1 MVGGCRRC
9 RSVKAL
15 DTNIL
20 ARLILA
26 DDDAQ
31 YASAIALIGQPVWV
45 PTTVWIELGWVLSK
59 RLRLDRAVV
68 SDALRTIL
76 LIETVHTADRDG
88 IGWAIERY
96 RAGADWA
103 DMIHLIT
110 ARGVAETFVTFDRG
124 IVAQAGPD
132 TPIAIETLS

>member
-1 MVGGCRRC
+1 MR
-9 RSVKAL
+9 AL
-15 DTNIL
+15 DTNVL
-20 ARLILA
+20 ARLVLA
-26 DDDAQ
+26 DDDQQ
-31 YASAIALIGQPVWV
+31 YASAIALIGQPVWIT
-45 PTTVWIELGWVLSK
+45 TTVWIELGWVLSK

-68 SDALRTIL
+68 SEALRTIL
-76 LIETVHTADRDG
+76 MIETVHTADRDG